1 MIVHRREVDVRLG
14 DDVAQR
20 HVAEAAIGVEPLG
33 GGEDRSPGLIRRHVM
48 GPMRAECRQLHF
60 KQLYE
65 TIV

>member
-1 MIVHRREVDVRLG
+1 MIVHRREIDVGGG

-20 HVAEAAIGVEPLG
+20 HVAEAAVGIKPLG
-33 GGEDRSPGLIRRHVM
+33 GAEDRSSGLIRRHLM
-48 GPMRAECRQLHF
+48 GPMQGESEPLQF